1 MKVAIIAAVALN
13 SVIGNAGDIP
23 WRIPQ
28 DWVLFRNLTRGNT
41 VIMGRRTWE
50 SLQGAPFRDRKNVVV
65 SREDVD
71 HPDVLTVR
79 SLSEAIARTDLPGT
93 LFVAGGAALYAEAL
107 PLANEL
113 HITRVHLSPKGDTF
127 FPDDPLDDFR
137 PMETWQLEDPED
149 AYTTPRATY
158 TRYQRH
164 ASRTLRQYPELAER
178 IQHRTLRPLSEMPST
193 HPVVVLSGSKLDI
206 AYPGRTPEN
215 GVQWT
220 KYYGDNADKPVQ
232 LAPTTEA
239 WCIARTKELDRA
251 VQSEIARAFGELI
264 EGVVRAHQHDH
275 PEFEYTRRK
284 FRRDGIATC
293 KRILHT
299 SMGGP
304 IPDEVPQ

>member
-1 MKVAIIAAVALN
+1 MKVAVIAAVALN

-28 DWVLFRNLTRGNT
+28 DWALFRNLTRGNT

-50 SLQGAPFRDRKNVVV
+50 SLQGVPLKGRKNVVV

-79 SLSEAIARTDLPGT
+79 SLSEAIARTDLPGA

-107 PLANEL
+107 PLADEL

-158 TRYQRH
+158 TRYRRH

-178 IQHRTLRPLSEMPST
+178 IQHRTLWPL
-193 HPVVVLSGSKLDI
+193 
-206 AYPGRTPEN
+206 N
-215 GVQWT
+215 
-220 KYYGDNADKPVQ
+220 YGDNADKPVQ
-232 LAPTTEA
+232 LASTTEA

-284 FRRDGIATC
+284 FRREGIATC

-304 IPDEVPQ
+304 IPNSAPTEKENDE